1 LISEN
6 ATLPDSAISTSD
18 DATDWSR
25 CLRACLVTLAICAF
39 LLFAF
44 VIAIDPYDSGKFGLF
59 GINGVADRNTLTA
72 NASRARDAGFDSA
85 IIGNSTSLL
94 INPTT
99 LSRATGLHFVQL
111 SVVGGSPREELTV
124 LDYFLRQH
132 THVGALVVGAD
143 PSWCVHEQNN
153 KPRPFPYW
161 LYGRSRLVY
170 AGALFSGA
178 AIEHAV
184 QRVQIGLGQRRR
196 SDPTGTFDSEDTWPI
211 GMFLETNRPADPPPA
226 ANTALR
232 DVFPWVSQL
241 DKMIKALP
249 NDTGVVVLVPP
260 TQASTVA
267 QPGTPEA
274 ADREA
279 CNAALQRTVAGR
291 PHSNFI
297 NYRVD
302 NALTRDR
309 GNFIDY
315 IHYRSKMAAKVAA
328 GIGASLRD
336 GEAAKI
342 DF

>member
-1 LISEN
+1 M
-6 ATLPDSAISTSD
+6 
-18 DATDWSR
+18 TDWSR

-39 LLFAF
+39 FLFTF
-44 VIAIDPYDSGKFGLF
+44 VIAIDPYDSGKFGVF

-72 NASRARDAGFDSA
+72 NASRARDADVDSA
-85 IIGNSTSLL
+85 IIGNSTALL
-94 INPTT
+94 INPSA

-124 LDYFLRQH
+124 LDFFLRRH
-132 THVGALVVGAD
+132 AHVGALVVGAD
-143 PSWCVHEQNN
+143 PSWCVHEDNN

-184 QRVQIGLGQRRR
+184 QRVQIGLGKRQR

-211 GMFLETNRPADPPPA
+211 GEFRDINRPADPLPA
-226 ANTALR
+226 ASAALR
-232 DVFPWVSQL
+232 DVLPWVSKL
-241 DKMIKALP
+241 DAVIKQLP
-249 NDTGVVVLVPP
+249 NDIPVVVLVPP

-267 QPGTPEA
+267 RPGALEA

-279 CNAALQRTVAGR
+279 CNVALKRLVAGR

-309 GNFIDY
+309 ANWVDF
-315 IHYRSKMAAKVAA
+315 IHYRPLIASKISD
-328 GIGASLRD
+328 GIVDSIKQ

>member
-1 LISEN
+1 M
-6 ATLPDSAISTSD
+6 
-18 DATDWSR
+18 TDWSR

-39 LLFAF
+39 LLFTF
-44 VIAIDPYDSGKFGLF
+44 VIAIDPYDSGKFGVF

-72 NASRARDAGFDSA
+72 NASRARDADFDSA
-85 IIGNSTSLL
+85 IIGNSTALL
-94 INPTT
+94 INPSA

-124 LDYFLRQH
+124 LDFFLRRH
-132 THVGALVVGAD
+132 AHVGALVVGAD
-143 PSWCVHEQNN
+143 PSWCVHEDNN

-184 QRVQIGLGQRRR
+184 QRVQIGLGKRQR
-196 SDPTGTFDSEDTWPI
+196 SDPTGTFDSEDSWPV
-211 GMFLETNRPADPPPA
+211 GVFRDTNRPADPPPV
-226 ANTALR
+226 TDTPLR
-232 DVFPWVSQL
+232 NVFPWVSRL
-241 DKMIKALP
+241 DEVISKLP
-249 NDTGVVVLVPP
+249 GDVPVVVLVPP

-267 QPGTPEA
+267 RPGTLEA

-279 CNAALQRTVAGR
+279 CNVALKRLVAGR

-309 GNFIDY
+309 ANFIDY
-315 IHYRSKMAAKVAA
+315 IHYRSNIAAKIAAGVAA
-328 GIGASLRD
+328 SVRD
-336 GEAAKI
+336 GEAAQI